1 MWFTVLTS
9 TWLLFPA
16 GSRAGIWENHYKTL
30 NVSSTDVQRVYLWG
44 GKREGG
50 GRFRK
55 QFPNIKMLTNKTA
68 YATGTKG
75 PGRQHTLPR
84 KAKEQESTDWPGL
97 SVRKQTR
104 VPTSIPMHAHV
115 CVGVRIHIYLRMYK
129 CDGQRLSPGCL
140 NFGFETESLPGTRA
154 SLVRLGWP
162 TTKS

>member
-16 GSRAGIWENHYKTL
+16 GSQATIWENHYKTL

-50 GRFRK
+50 GRFRI

-68 YATGTKG
+68 YATGDTKG
-75 PGRQHTLPR
+75 PGRQHLLPQ
-84 KAKEQESTDWPGL
+84 KAKEQESIDWPGL

-104 VPTSIPMHAHV
+104 IPYSIPHACACV
-115 CVGVRIHIYLRMYK
+115 CLCAYTY
-129 CDGQRLSPGCL
+129 LSPYKWMWWPKVDPMVPSTLGLRRCL
-140 NFGFETESLPGTRA
+140 YLGPG
-154 SLVRLGWP
+154 P
-162 TTKS
+162 T